1 MKSERDLS
9 RRSLELLLKME
20 LHMKFTMAR
29 QGSSACSR
37 IVSPQIVIYSLSFV
51 LACGGLCTALAQ
63 EDDTDAL
70 KALLKNSN
78 GGVARLQANKVYHIH
93 EKLELKTLCPD
104 GIVIEG
110 NNAVIKAAQPFRH
123 GVLLTGTELL
133 RNEPYDPG
141 TTIRHLALDG
151 NGCVGRCVFG
161 NWKNARIHDL
171 QVKGGTDYQVNAVW
185 NNSTLSNIQIA
196 GNATQTN
203 NGFDCNLQD
212 TVIWN
217 IRVDMNDNLK
227 ECGLWL
233 NGAKNAKIINAYL
246 TDGRSAFGL
255 ENCQDV
261 DLINL
266 IVRGRFSFRVVNIL
280 PADPSERIHLYN
292 VNIQAEHVGSD
303 ASAGI
308 HFNATKGG
316 LVARGTIATSGPG
329 VMLSNGASDVDVIDV
344 DLPSRE
350 VHPAAEWT
358 RDGPR
363 TWLSKNRQ
371 VPGALNRCPV
381 VYVGPDRNAR
391 NLANVMLVSA
401 VADECDAS
409 NLMMEWSKVS
419 GPGDVQFGAA
429 SAKTNASFSEGGV
442 YTLRLRAYDG
452 KLEGSD
458 DVTIRVGIAD

>member
-1 MKSERDLS
+1 MGAALPHWGFFSKMRNLVHTRSVLEREGPS
-9 RRSLELLLKME
+9 
-20 LHMKFTMAR
+20 AR
-29 QGSSACSR
+29 NRTSCQ
-37 IVSPQIVIYSLSFV
+37 QIVICSLCV
-51 LACGGLCTALAQ
+51 VVACGGLRTALAQ

-70 KALLKNSN
+70 KTLLQNSN
-78 GGVARLQANKVYHIH
+78 GGVVRLQANKVYHIR
-93 EKLELKTLCPD
+93 EKLELKSLCPD

-110 NNAVIKAAQPFRH
+110 NNAVIKALRPFRH
-123 GVLLTGTELL
+123 SVLLTGTELL
-133 RNEPYDPG
+133 RDEPYEPG
-141 TTIRHLALDG
+141 ATLRHLVLDG

-171 QVKGGTDYQVNAVW
+171 QVKGGTDYQVNAIW
-185 NNSTLSNIQIA
+185 NNSTLSNIRIA

-292 VNIQAEHVGSD
+292 VNIEAEHVGSD
-303 ASAGI
+303 AAAGI

-316 LVARGTIATSGPG
+316 LVAKGVIATSGPG
-329 VMLSNGASDVDVIDV
+329 VMLSNGASDIDVIDV

-358 RDGPR
+358 REGPR
-363 TWLSKNRQ
+363 IWLSKNRQ
-371 VPGALNRCPV
+371 VPGILNRRPV

-391 NLANVMLVSA
+391 NLANVVLISA

-409 NLMMEWSKVS
+409 DLTMDWSKVS
-419 GPGDVQFGAA
+419 GPGDVQFNAA
-429 SAKTNASFSEGGV
+429 RSKTNASFSEGGI
-442 YTLRLRAYDG
+442 YTLRLR
-452 KLEGSD
+452 K
-458 DVTIRVGIAD
+458 